1 MVVSHL
7 IYLPLALKREKIYH
21 ISEPFRKH
29 SYFLSS
35 LIFLAGIPAIVQSG
49 SLIECTTTALAPMVT
64 SLAIFISPI
73 TIAPAP
79 ISTLLPITGQQ
90 PIMWSSPPL
99 ITYYAVAMK
108 FTILSY
114 FRPVVYHIVAVVDH
128 QPFPNFCGADV

>member
-90 PIMWSSPPL
+90 PIMWSSPPPP
-99 ITYYAVAMK
+99 YYLLCSCHEVHNSLL
-108 FTILSY
+108 FPSSILSHCC
-114 FRPVVYHIVAVVDH
+114 RGRSSA
-128 QPFPNFCGADV
+128 PFQFLWC